1 MGSEAHEKVIRILS
15 EKIFLVGSEQ
25 MTEQVN
31 ITMLEV
37 FHTIKIGYQ
46 PKKICFSID
55 KMIAGVK
62 IAALDH
68 NHSINIEQVG
78 ITEILFDFA
87 WMFDFEVNNKQN
99 TDTKSVFFTI

>member
-15 EKIFLVGSEQ
+15 EKILLVGSEQ

-46 PKKICFSID
+46 PKRC
-55 KMIAGVK
+55 VL
-62 IAALDH
+62 AL
-68 NHSINIEQVG
+68 
-78 ITEILFDFA
+78 
-87 WMFDFEVNNKQN
+87 
-99 TDTKSVFFTI
+99 TK